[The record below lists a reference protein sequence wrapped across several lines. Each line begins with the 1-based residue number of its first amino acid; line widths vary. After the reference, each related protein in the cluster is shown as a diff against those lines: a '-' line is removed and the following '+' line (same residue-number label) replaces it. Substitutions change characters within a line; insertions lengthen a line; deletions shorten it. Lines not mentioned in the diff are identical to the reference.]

1 GKKLAAREA
10 LDWGAVAEVLPKDQ
24 VLDRAWELAR
34 ELVKRPPLTLRYTRQ
49 LFTHELK
56 RAFLDQMGQGIG
68 FETYA
73 QRRFFPAGGRMEPL
87 DRAWD
92 DNPWSTPDQPDAQ

>member
-1 GKKLAAREA
+1 M
-10 LDWGAVAEVLPKDQ
+10 LPKDQ

-73 QRRFFPAGGRMEPL
+73 QRRFFPLGGRMEAL

-92 DNPWSTPDQPDAQ
+92 DKPWSGGTGPEPQG